1 MKKLQYLVSTILI
14 STLIACGGGT
24 EKKAENETTN
34 QEEVVTSEEKQET
47 INEEERNE
55 VEITVIAKGNTMT
68 EITFDPTSITLQEG
82 DKVTVTLKNESES
95 AGMLHNFVLV
105 PQGAGE
111 EIATAAITAAASD
124 YVPEDDRIIVA
135 SEMTNLGETVTF
147 EFIAPAKGS
156 YHYICTYPGH
166 YPKMVGRL
174 TVN

>member
-1 MKKLQYLVSTILI
+1 
-14 STLIACGGGT
+14 
-24 EKKAENETTN
+24 EKKAESETTT
-34 QEEVVTSEEKQET
+34 QEEVTSTEEQTET
-47 INEEERNE
+47 NVEEERNE
-55 VEITVIAKGNTMT
+55 VEITVVAKGNTMT
-68 EITFDPTSITLQEG
+68 EITFDPSSISIEEG
-82 DKVTVTLKNESES
+82 DKVIVTLKNESES
-95 AGMLHNFVLV
+95 AGMFHNFVLV

-111 EIATAAITAAASD
+111 EIATAALTASASD

-135 SEMTNLGETVTF
+135 SEMTEMGETVTF